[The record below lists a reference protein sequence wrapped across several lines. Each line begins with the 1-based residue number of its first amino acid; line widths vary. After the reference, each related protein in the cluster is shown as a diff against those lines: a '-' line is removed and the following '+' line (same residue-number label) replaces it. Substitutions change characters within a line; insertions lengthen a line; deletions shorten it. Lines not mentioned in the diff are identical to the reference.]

1 MMRRTVA
8 CMLHRQPVSACCG
21 CAMTSSST
29 PSGPVTEC
37 DALISSS
44 EIVSIGPASV
54 LRSRVGGRTGMWLIC
69 SAGMP
74 SVSARF
80 GLESPS
86 MASTRWPLRASSR
99 AIVPEIEVF
108 PDPPL
113 PAIAS
118 FMEGTIQPLLYGFNT

>member
-1 MMRRTVA
+1 
-8 CMLHRQPVSACCG
+8 
-21 CAMTSSST
+21 
-29 PSGPVTEC
+29 
-37 DALISSS
+37 
-44 EIVSIGPASV
+44 
-54 LRSRVGGRTGMWLIC
+54 MWLIR

-86 MASTRWPLRASSR
+86 MASTEWPLRASSR
-99 AIVPEIEVF
+99 AIVPEIEVL

-118 FMEGTIQPLLYGFNT
+118 FMQRILQRSLYGFNT